1 MKNFFTLLLLVTAT
15 LSFAQESTLLRLNYN
30 KGDKYLMQMDMK
42 QNMGEGTMIMD
53 MVIEMPIEVIDVS
66 DEGVYNSELSFKSIK
81 MNMEQSGMKINYDS
95 NLKEEDLDETAKLM
109 SVQMKPMLETVL
121 STQTNVYGEVLEMK
135 MVKGSGNVDQFT
147 SQTES
152 VVYPK
157 EAVTTGYSWVAE
169 KDSNGMKIKSI
180 YTVKFIDDKEVVLD
194 VKGDISG
201 SSTGSLTGVMNI
213 DKVSGVPTISNI
225 NMDFEIMGQ
234 KVVTKIVMEMK
245 KVE

>member
-1 MKNFFTLLLLVTAT
+1 MKNFFTLLLLVTTT
-15 LSFAQESTLLRLNYN
+15 LSFAQESTFLRLNYK

-53 MVIEMPIEVIDVS
+53 MVIKMPIEVIDVS
-66 DEGVYNSELSFKSIK
+66 DDGVYNSEMSFKSIK
-81 MNMEQSGMKINYDS
+81 MDMEQSGMKINYDS
-95 NLKEEDLDETAKLM
+95 NLKEEDLDETAKMM
-109 SVQMKPMLETVL
+109 STQMKPMLETVL
-121 STQTNVYGEVLEMK
+121 STKTNVYGEVLEMK
-135 MVKGSGNVDQFT
+135 MLKGSGNVDQFT

-157 EAVTTGYSWVAE
+157 EAVNVGYSWIAE
-169 KDSNGMKIKSI
+169 KDSNGMKIKST
-180 YTVKFIDDKEVVLD
+180 YTVKSIDDKEVVVD

-213 DKVSGVPTISNI
+213 DKVTGVPIISNI

-234 KVVTKIVMEMK
+234 KVVTEIVMEMK